1 VSSPLVTSEELL
13 INQQFFF
20 YHMEYQLLIIQ
31 IVILY
36 YQHNAQS
43 VRRFIVADD
52 EIMQIFPDTI
62 DSAPRV
68 MLQLL
73 YIL

>member
-1 VSSPLVTSEELL
+1 
-13 INQQFFF
+13 
-20 YHMEYQLLIIQ
+20 MEYQLPIIQ
-31 IVILY
+31 IVVLY

-52 EIMQIFPDTI
+52 EIMQNFPVTI
-62 DSAPRV
+62 DSVPRA

>member
-1 VSSPLVTSEELL
+1 
-13 INQQFFF
+13 
-20 YHMEYQLLIIQ
+20 MEYQLLIIQ
-31 IVILY
+31 IVVLY

-52 EIMQIFPDTI
+52 EIMQNFPVTI
-62 DSAPRV
+62 DSVPRA